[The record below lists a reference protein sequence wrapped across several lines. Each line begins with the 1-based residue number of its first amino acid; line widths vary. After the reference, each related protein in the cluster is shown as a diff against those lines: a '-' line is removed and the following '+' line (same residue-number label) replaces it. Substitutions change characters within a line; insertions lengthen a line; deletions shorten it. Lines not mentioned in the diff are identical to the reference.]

1 MTARTR
7 AGLLVG
13 RKAQE
18 VRIEGAE
25 PLTTVGASGSLPQ
38 IHRRQT
44 GKVPEC
50 ITATLRHREGAY
62 VRQMSRGE
70 KEASWVEGGVQR
82 EAQRCA
88 SVRHMVK

>member
-50 ITATLRHREGAY
+50 ITAPRCDI
-62 VRQMSRGE
+62 E
-70 KEASWVEGGVQR
+70 KEHTFVRRQGGKR
-82 EAQRCA
+82 K
-88 SVRHMVK
+88 HPG

>member
-38 IHRRQT
+38 IHRRQK

-50 ITATLRHREGAY
+50 IMAPCCDIENEHTF
-62 VRQMSRGE
+62 VRCQ
-70 KEASWVEGGVQR
+70 GGKR
-82 EAQRCA
+82 K
-88 SVRHMVK
+88 HPG